1 MKVQIP
7 STTGT
12 KSIIQIVHDLKEGSE
27 TKTLPS
33 ASKVWEA
40 RGLNANKQWKVPE
53 GERILEQLQIVE
65 VENAEEISSAPIPL
79 IEHFR
84 QGLGR
89 LKGGYARGLGIGG
102 LSNRYMEQELI
113 KAREEQAT
121 KRADDL
127 EKRISNMGDT
137 IKMQDNLINQLHNL
151 VEDLHNQVNEY
162 KNAGSEN
169 ENVSGIKL
177 SESQLQQI
185 AAFVMQGSK

>member
-12 KSIIQIVHDLKEGSE
+12 NSIIQIVHELKEGSE

-33 ASKVWEA
+33 VSKVWEV
-40 RGLNANKQWKVPE
+40 RGLNANKQWKVPD
-53 GERILEQLQIVE
+53 GERIL
-65 VENAEEISSAPIPL
+65 ISSAPIPL

-102 LSNRYMEQELI
+102 LSNCYMEQVLI

-127 EKRISNMGDT
+127 EKRISNLGDT
-137 IKMQDNLINQLHNL
+137 IKTQDDLIN
-151 VEDLHNQVNEY
+151 
-162 KNAGSEN
+162 
-169 ENVSGIKL
+169 
-177 SESQLQQI
+177 
-185 AAFVMQGSK
+185 